1 MSSTVNTTTN
11 NRLRFKP
18 IEVLIIGVILG
29 ILTLGAIPSFRTY
42 LLSAVVEDAV
52 RFGEDEAIK
61 LNDFYQSQ
69 RRLPKDISEANF
81 ANFEHIDRLLN
92 VLWLEDLPSGFL
104 DIEADSE
111 HTEEAVKL
119 ANKKTIGALSFE
131 IDVTNLGVESESN
144 SAWFLLLAQQG
155 EEDRVLTWKCVSA
168 KEPLQGL
175 ENKYLPRRCLK

>member
-61 LNDFYQSQ
+61 LNDFYLS
-69 RRLPKDISEANF
+69 LI
-81 ANFEHIDRLLN
+81 HI
-92 VLWLEDLPSGFL
+92 
-104 DIEADSE
+104 
-111 HTEEAVKL
+111 
-119 ANKKTIGALSFE
+119 
-131 IDVTNLGVESESN
+131 
-144 SAWFLLLAQQG
+144 
-155 EEDRVLTWKCVSA
+155 
-168 KEPLQGL
+168 
-175 ENKYLPRRCLK
+175 